1 MNILFLGPECYTIQA
16 AIEQRGHSLLRIEE
30 HISPEFIVDGNFD
43 FAISYRYRK
52 IIKKNIIEIL
62 NGRLIN
68 LHISLL
74 PWNKG
79 ADPNLWSWLENT
91 PKGVT
96 IHKIDEGLDTGD
108 ILLQQQIFFDEEK
121 ETLRTS
127 YSKLSH
133 VIENLFIDNIDEI
146 LASSITA
153 KQQKGKGTHHFAKD
167 KAPYVDLYKKLGWD
181 TPVRDLIG
189 KAGKK
194 YEASLFNKE

>member
-1 MNILFLGPECYTIQA
+1 MNILFLGPECRTIQVA
-16 AIEQRGHSLLRIEE
+16 LEQHGHYFFRAEE
-30 HISPEFIVDGNFD
+30 HISPEFIEKGNFN

-62 NGRLIN
+62 DGRLIN

-96 IHKIDEGLDTGD
+96 IHKVDEGLDTGD
-108 ILLQQQIFFDEEK
+108 ILLQQQIFFDEDR

-127 YSKLSH
+127 YDKLSH
-133 VIENLFIDNIDEI
+133 AVENLFINNIDEI
-146 LASSITA
+146 LTSSITA
-153 KQQKGKGTHHFAKD
+153 TPQKEHGTLHFSKD
-167 KAPYVDLYKKLGWD
+167 KIKYADLYNKFGWD
-181 TPVRDLIG
+181 TPVKSLIG
-189 KAGKK
+189 KAGKR
-194 YEASLFNKE
+194 A

>member
-1 MNILFLGPECYTIQA
+1 MNILFLGPECSSIQRA
-16 AIEQRGHSLLRIEE
+16 LERSGHYFWRTEEQIT
-30 HISPEFIVDGNFD
+30 PEFIIEKNFT

-52 IIKKNIIEIL
+52 IIKKNIIEIF

-68 LHISLL
+68 LHISFL

-127 YSKLSH
+127 YEKLSCA
-133 VIENLFIDNIDEI
+133 IENLFINHMQEI
-146 LASSITA
+146 LTSTIIG
-153 KQQKGKGTHHFAKD
+153 KQQQEKGTFHFSKE
-167 KAPYVDLYKKLGWD
+167 KEQYRELYNKLGWD
-181 TPVRDLIG
+181 TPVRNLVG
-189 KAGKK
+189 KAEKK
-194 YEASLFNKE
+194 L

>member
-1 MNILFLGPECYTIQA
+1 MNILFLGPECISIQRA
-16 AIEQRGHSLLRIEE
+16 LERSGHHFWRTEE
-30 HISPEFIVDGNFD
+30 HITPDFIIKKNFT

-52 IIKKNIIEIL
+52 IIKKDIIEVF

-108 ILLQQQIFFDEEK
+108 ILVQQQIFFDEEK
-121 ETLRTS
+121 ETLKTS
-127 YSKLSH
+127 YEKLSDA
-133 VIENLFIDNIDEI
+133 IENLFINNMKKI
-146 LASSITA
+146 LTSSIIG
-153 KQQKGKGTHHFAKD
+153 KMQQEKGTFHFSKD
-167 KAPYVDLYKKLGWD
+167 KEPYQELYNKLGWD
-181 TPVRDLIG
+181 TPVRNLIG
-189 KAGKK
+189 KAEKK
-194 YEASLFNKE
+194 P

>member
-1 MNILFLGPECYTIQA
+1 MNILFLGPECSAIQA
-16 AIEQRGHSLLRIEE
+16 ALEQRGHYFFRTEE
-30 HISPEFIVDGNFD
+30 HVSPEFIMKRNFN

-52 IIKKNIIEIL
+52 IIKKDVIEIL
-62 NGRLIN
+62 NGRLVN

-108 ILLQQQIFFDEEK
+108 ILLQQQVFFDEEK

-127 YSKLSH
+127 YNKLSH
-133 VIENLFIDNIDEI
+133 TIENLLINNIDEI
-146 LASSITA
+146 LASSIIS
-153 KQQKGKGTHHFAKD
+153 KQQEGKGTLHLSKD
-167 KAPYVDLYKKLGWD
+167 KIQYAELYEILGWD
-181 TPVRDLIG
+181 TPVRSLIG
-189 KAGKK
+189 KAEKRP
-194 YEASLFNKE
+194 

>member
-1 MNILFLGPECYTIQA
+1 MNILFLGPECSAIQA
-16 AIEQRGHSLLRIEE
+16 ALEQRGHYFFRTEE
-30 HISPEFIVDGNFD
+30 HILPEFIVDGNFD

-133 VIENLFIDNIDEI
+133 AIENLFIDNIDEI

-153 KQQKGKGTHHFAKD
+153 KQQEEKGTLHFSKD
-167 KAPYVDLYKKLGWD
+167 KIQYTDLYKKYGWD
-181 TPVRDLIG
+181 TPVKSLIG
-189 KAGKK
+189 KAGKRI
-194 YEASLFNKE
+194 

>member
-1 MNILFLGPECYTIQA
+1 MNILFLGPECSSIQRA
-16 AIEQRGHSLLRIEE
+16 LEQSGHFFWRTEE
-30 HISPEFIVDGNFD
+30 HISPEFIIKNNFS
-43 FAISYRYRK
+43 FAISYRYRN
-52 IIKKNIIEIL
+52 IIKKDIIDIF

-79 ADPNLWSWLENT
+79 ADPNLWSWLEDT

-127 YSKLSH
+127 YEKLSSA
-133 VIENLFIDNIDEI
+133 IENLFINNMKEI
-146 LASSITA
+146 LTCSIIGMP
-153 KQQKGKGTHHFAKD
+153 KQEKGTLHFSKD
-167 KAPYVDLYKKLGWD
+167 KEQYSELYNKLLWD
-181 TPVRDLIG
+181 TPVRNLIG
-189 KAGKK
+189 KAEKK
-194 YEASLFNKE
+194 A

>member
-1 MNILFLGPECYTIQA
+1 MNILFLGPECTSIQRA
-16 AIEQRGHSLLRIEE
+16 LERSGHYFWRTEE
-30 HISPEFIVDGNFD
+30 NITPEFIIKNNFT

-52 IIKKNIIEIL
+52 IIKKDIIEVF

-127 YSKLSH
+127 YEKLSGA
-133 VIENLFIDNIDEI
+133 IENLFINNMKKIF
-146 LASSITA
+146 LSSIIG
-153 KQQKGKGTHHFAKD
+153 KPQQENGTLHFSKD
-167 KAPYVDLYKKLGWD
+167 KEQYRELYNKLGWD
-181 TPVRDLIG
+181 TPVRNLIG
-189 KAGKK
+189 KAEKK
-194 YEASLFNKE
+194 L